1 MPIAP
6 DLFTIAEAAEMLG
19 LSPSSVRHAVKR
31 GLIEVV
37 QVHPRLNAVAR
48 REIERYEREHLGRR
62 GKRPQPDDLTEQQR
76 KQRAYQQAY
85 YQRRKAARQQQPAAE
100 PAE

>member
-6 DLFTIAEAAEMLG
+6 DLFTVAEAAKMLG
-19 LSPSSVRHAVKR
+19 LSPSIVRHAVKR

-37 QVHPRLNAVAR
+37 QVHPRLNAIPR
-48 REIERYEREHLGRR
+48 GENEHNEREHLGRR
-62 GKRPQPDDLTEQQR
+62 GKRPQPDDLTEKQR

-85 YQRRKAARQQQPAAE
+85 YQRRKAARQQPATE